1 MQSFYKRYLINE
13 SDKLISLD
21 VGHPGD
27 VVFAVVSAPNVESV
41 IVTDE
46 LRLLVKDGVL
56 DLYGSQINTYA
67 GKDIAPGVIKT
78 LEVGVYHFNAVAEY
92 IVNTQALMDE
102 FQSKI
107 DEQVKK
113 FEDFQVLMDEFQ
125 SKIDE
130 QVKKFE
136 EFQVLMDGFQSKID
150 EQVKKFE
157 EFQVLMDEFQ
167 FKIDEQAKKFE
178 DMQELV
184 DGIQSK
190 VDEQVKKFEEFQVLM
205 DAFQSKVDEHDKKFE
220 EMQVLMDA
228 FQSKVD
234 EHEKKIMDMQ
244 IALDL
249 LFEVELVALKKKDDE
264 IMMKNYSQD
273 LQMKGN
279 FEVLSNELYL
289 LKTQLDKLE
298 ARLK

>member
-1 MQSFYKRYLINE
+1 MQTFYNRYLINE
-13 SDKLISLD
+13 SDNQVSLD
-21 VGHPGD
+21 IGHPGD
-27 VVFAVVSAPNVESV
+27 LVFAVVSAPNVESV

>member
-1 MQSFYKRYLINE
+1 MQTFYNRYLINE
-13 SDKLISLD
+13 SDNQVSLD
-21 VGHPGD
+21 IGHPGD
-27 VVFAVVSAPNVESV
+27 LVFAVVSAPNVESV

-136 EFQVLMDGFQSKID
+136 EFQVLMD
-150 EQVKKFE
+150 
-157 EFQVLMDEFQ
+157 EFQ

-220 EMQVLMDA
+220 EMQVLWM
-228 FQSKVD
+228 
-234 EHEKKIMDMQ
+234 
-244 IALDL
+244 
-249 LFEVELVALKKKDDE
+249 
-264 IMMKNYSQD
+264 
-273 LQMKGN
+273 
-279 FEVLSNELYL
+279 LSNPRSMNMRKKSWICKL
-289 LKTQLDKLE
+289 L
-298 ARLK
+298 

>member
-1 MQSFYKRYLINE
+1 
-13 SDKLISLD
+13 
-21 VGHPGD
+21 
-27 VVFAVVSAPNVESV
+27 
-41 IVTDE
+41 
-46 LRLLVKDGVL
+46 
-56 DLYGSQINTYA
+56 
-67 GKDIAPGVIKT
+67 
-78 LEVGVYHFNAVAEY
+78 
-92 IVNTQALMDE
+92 
-102 FQSKI
+102 
-107 DEQVKK
+107 
-113 FEDFQVLMDEFQ
+113 
-125 SKIDE
+125 
-130 QVKKFE
+130 
-136 EFQVLMDGFQSKID
+136 
-150 EQVKKFE
+150 
-157 EFQVLMDEFQ
+157 MDEFQ
-167 FKIDEQAKKFE
+167 FKIDEQVKKFE

-249 LFEVELVALKKKDDE
+249 LIEVELVALKKKDDE

-289 LKTQLDKLE
+289 LKTQLAKLQATVDKNHPVLY
-298 ARLK
+298 

>member
-1 MQSFYKRYLINE
+1 MQTFYNRYLINE
-13 SDKLISLD
+13 SDNQVSLD
-21 VGHPGD
+21 IGHPGD
-27 VVFAVVSAPNVESV
+27 LVFAVVSAPNVESV

-220 EMQVLMDA
+220 EMQVLWM
-228 FQSKVD
+228 
-234 EHEKKIMDMQ
+234 
-244 IALDL
+244 
-249 LFEVELVALKKKDDE
+249 
-264 IMMKNYSQD
+264 
-273 LQMKGN
+273 
-279 FEVLSNELYL
+279 LSNPRSMNMRKKSWICKL
-289 LKTQLDKLE
+289 L
-298 ARLK
+298 

>member
-1 MQSFYKRYLINE
+1 MQTFYNRYLINE
-13 SDKLISLD
+13 SDNQVSLD
-21 VGHPGD
+21 IGHPGD
-27 VVFAVVSAPNVESV
+27 LVFAVVSAPNVESV

-136 EFQVLMDGFQSKID
+136 EFQVLMD
-150 EQVKKFE
+150 
-157 EFQVLMDEFQ
+157 
-167 FKIDEQAKKFE
+167 
-178 DMQELV
+178 
-184 DGIQSK
+184 
-190 VDEQVKKFEEFQVLM
+190 
-205 DAFQSKVDEHDKKFE
+205 AFQSKVDEHDKKFE

>member
-1 MQSFYKRYLINE
+1 MQTFYNRYLINE
-13 SDKLISLD
+13 SDNQVSLD
-21 VGHPGD
+21 IGHPGD
-27 VVFAVVSAPNVESV
+27 LVFAVVSAPNVESV

-46 LRLLVKDGVL
+46 LRLLIKDGVL

>member
-1 MQSFYKRYLINE
+1 MQTFYNRYLINE
-13 SDKLISLD
+13 SDNQVSLD
-21 VGHPGD
+21 IGHPGD
-27 VVFAVVSAPNVESV
+27 LVFAVVSAPNVESV

-113 FEDFQVLMDEFQ
+113 FEDFQVLMDE
-125 SKIDE
+125 
-130 QVKKFE
+130 
-136 EFQVLMDGFQSKID
+136 FQSKID

>member
-1 MQSFYKRYLINE
+1 MQTFYNRYLINE
-13 SDKLISLD
+13 SDNQVSLD
-21 VGHPGD
+21 IGHPGD
-27 VVFAVVSAPNVESV
+27 LVFAVVSAPNVESV

-113 FEDFQVLMDEFQ
+113 FEVFQVLMDEFQ

>member
-1 MQSFYKRYLINE
+1 MQTFYNRYLINE
-13 SDKLISLD
+13 SDNQVSLD
-21 VGHPGD
+21 IGHPGD
-27 VVFAVVSAPNVESV
+27 LVFAVVSAPNVESV

-92 IVNTQALMDE
+92 IVNSQALING